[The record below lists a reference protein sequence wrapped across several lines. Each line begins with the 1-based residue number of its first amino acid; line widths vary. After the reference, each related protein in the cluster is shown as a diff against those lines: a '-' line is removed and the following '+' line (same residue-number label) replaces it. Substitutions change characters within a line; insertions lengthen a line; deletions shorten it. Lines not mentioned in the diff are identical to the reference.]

1 MTITTHATVG
11 TLIGY
16 SIGNPVAG
24 FILGIISHYVL
35 DLIPHGDY
43 KINVDFRKTKKKIKR
58 AVAYGTVDAV
68 LAILLILWIVNWKDF
83 ANMSAIS
90 WAIAG
95 AVLPDLMVGLYDF
108 TKSKYLK
115 PLNQLHFLF
124 HDHFIKKRGDIP
136 LRYSLAMQAILI
148 VVLIQFL

>member
-43 KINVDFRKTKKKIKR
+43 LINVEFRKTKKKIKR
-58 AVAYGTVDAV
+58 AIAYGTIDAV
-68 LAILLILWIVNWKDF
+68 TAIFLILWIVNWKDF
-83 ANMSAIS
+83 SGMQAIS

-108 TKSKYLK
+108 TKSRYLR
-115 PLNQLHFLF
+115 PFNQLHFIF
-124 HDHFIKKRGDIP
+124 HDYFIKKRGDIP
-136 LRYSLAMQAILI
+136 LRYSLAFQAVLI
-148 VVLIQFL
+148 VVLIKFL